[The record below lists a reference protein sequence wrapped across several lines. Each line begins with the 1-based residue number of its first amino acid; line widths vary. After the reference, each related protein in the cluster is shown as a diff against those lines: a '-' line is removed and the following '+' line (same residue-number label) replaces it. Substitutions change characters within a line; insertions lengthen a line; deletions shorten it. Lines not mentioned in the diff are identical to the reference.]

1 MHFENGR
8 VKIRY
13 ANRVNM
19 FYLLKND
26 CQSEEWRNWFA
37 FWWKKVHFCLCVR
50 RKYCL
55 SVLVLKEW
63 CINCREREKKL
74 AELRSLKSDFKP
86 GVWNVN
92 AVLLGGLGKEPEV
105 DGKELPVCSLL
116 LPAIKRCL
124 KISFWFCCGTLKP
137 DVIRVKDPQKVLPP
151 LM

>member
-1 MHFENGR
+1 MNC
-8 VKIRY
+8 I
-13 ANRVNM
+13 
-19 FYLLKND
+19 LI
-26 CQSEEWRNWFA
+26 
-37 FWWKKVHFCLCVR
+37 KKKYIFCLCVR

-105 DGKELPVCSLL
+105 DGKDLPVCSLL

-124 KISFWFCCGTLKP
+124 KISFWFGAVHWNQMQSEWKTLRRFYHLWCNRSLGSTSLHPSIILSCFLHEDENSDKSFFF
-137 DVIRVKDPQKVLPP
+137 
-151 LM
+151 

>member
-1 MHFENGR
+1 
-8 VKIRY
+8 
-13 ANRVNM
+13 M
-19 FYLLKND
+19 FLWRFVTQIALTCFISWKMITRAKNVCGAIELCFD
-26 CQSEEWRNWFA
+26 E
-37 FWWKKVHFCLCVR
+37 KKCIFCLCVR
-50 RKYCL
+50 RKHCL
-55 SVLVLKEW
+55 PVLVLKEW

-105 DGKELPVCSLL
+105 DGKDLPVCSLF

-124 KISFWFCCGTLKP
+124 KISFWFFAVHWNQMQSEWTTL
-137 DVIRVKDPQKVLPP
+137 RRFYHAL